1 MNDRREVPFSQFF
14 QMIDPLALS
23 DGKGYNI
30 LNMICVFMAR
40 GIKLMLMIALGAVI
54 SGCFSIESGCL
65 KATGEEHVLVSN
77 YGWYLFHFIPIAC
90 GNANSE
96 GFLPW
101 VVFRNDVTMDKVQH
115 RFMDY
120 NQKKGGLDVVNLS
133 YNIQESVLFE
143 IPGSNLPIPLPY
155 ILSYKEIQLSAVLC
169 PRPESVK

>member
-1 MNDRREVPFSQFF
+1 MTGGKVSFSQIF
-14 QMIDPLALS
+14 QMTDPLALS
-23 DGKGYNI
+23 DGKGYNM

-101 VVFRNDVTMDKVQH
+101 VIFRNDVTMDKVQH

-120 NQKKGGLDVVNLS
+120 NRKKGGLDAVNLS

-155 ILSYKEIQLSAVLC
+155 ILSYKEIQLSAVLS
-169 PRPESVK
+169 PRSESVK

>member
-1 MNDRREVPFSQFF
+1 
-14 QMIDPLALS
+14 
-23 DGKGYNI
+23 
-30 LNMICVFMAR
+30 
-40 GIKLMLMIALGAVI
+40 MLMIALGAVI

-101 VVFRNDVTMDKVQH
+101 VIFRNDVTMDKVQH

-120 NQKKGGLDVVNLS
+120 NRKKGGLDAVNLS

-155 ILSYKEIQLSAVLC
+155 ILSYKEIQLSAVLS
-169 PRPESVK
+169 PRSESVK